1 MRCVPSAAVS
11 IGTTV
16 EIINT
21 SSSRHGQ
28 CGVVVKSFE
37 ESGES
42 WVTVDLE
49 IGQLHEYLR
58 EDVAAL

>member
-1 MRCVPSAAVS
+1 MVFTQRFFRDMCP
-11 IGTTV
+11 
-16 EIINT
+16 

-28 CGVVVKSFE
+28 CGVMVKTFD

-49 IGQLHEYLR
+49 IGQLREYLR
-58 EDVAAL
+58 DDVAAL